1 MSSPEASL
9 ANLSPMP
16 ENGGGER
23 TSVTSGRKCSA
34 LLTKSG
40 PLGLSVKMLLE
51 SPLWWKEGYVLT
63 WEAKPLCS
71 RRVTNFTDT
80 NLTSP
85 TPSNASA
92 KTLSISDIPSSRC
105 LFRLRLLA
113 HPTEETGSS
122 SSRTMMLITPTS
134 VQMTD
139 PPEKMKARKEK
150 NGYRNGTTY
159 TSLETQV
166 KYDPKVQGLIRTP
179 SAMDARNWESA
190 EYTGGG
196 DFSTRDYA
204 ERETQGST
212 TDPASEMCNGRG
224 AQTGRERQAN
234 PDNEEH
240 PVQSAVDGL
249 GEKRTSP
256 HTDCDGQCSPGCGDR
271 CDNRETDCEERE
283 CDSLAGTFRPCTSR
297 TVTDSVSCGC
307 QSQEEGGSEPE
318 VRGVIQEQG
327 ERGRETKRTDGFP
340 PVPRDASDTECRG
353 SGTLPAPVYTG
364 VADGDEPL
372 RVGCVRTTPDSVREG
387 LEREDE
393 SGDCEAGERM
403 CVRRDLAGYDRSSLL
418 PGARW
423 ADFPTVSPIHRGND
437 GIPIRL
443 DNLSIPFSKW
453 RTESLKAY
461 GNAIVPQVMY
471 RIFQAIE
478 FAEANSKTDINF

>member
-23 TSVTSGRKCSA
+23 TSVTSGRRCSA

-113 HPTEETGSS
+113 HPTEETGCS

-139 PPEKMKARKEK
+139 PPEKMKERKQK

-159 TSLETQV
+159 TSLETQE

-196 DFSTRDYA
+196 YFSTRDYA
-204 ERETQGST
+204 ERETQG
-212 TDPASEMCNGRG
+212 
-224 AQTGRERQAN
+224 
-234 PDNEEH
+234 
-240 PVQSAVDGL
+240 V
-249 GEKRTSP
+249 
-256 HTDCDGQCSPGCGDR
+256 
-271 CDNRETDCEERE
+271 
-283 CDSLAGTFRPCTSR
+283 
-297 TVTDSVSCGC
+297 
-307 QSQEEGGSEPE
+307 
-318 VRGVIQEQG
+318 
-327 ERGRETKRTDGFP
+327 
-340 PVPRDASDTECRG
+340 ASDTECGG
-353 SGTLPAPVYTG
+353 SGTLPAPVHTG
-364 VADGDEPL
+364 VADGDESL
-372 RVGCVRTTPDSVREG
+372 CVGCIGETPDSLREG
-387 LEREDE
+387 LEGEDQ
-393 SGDCEAGERM
+393 SGSDEGWKRM
-403 CVRRDLAGYDRSSLL
+403 CVWGDLAGYDRESLR
-418 PGARW
+418 PERRW
-423 ADFPTVSPIHRGND
+423 AEFPTVPPIHRGND

-443 DNLSIPFSKW
+443 DNLSIPFTKW

>member
-139 PPEKMKARKEK
+139 PPEKMKERKER

-166 KYDPKVQGLIRTP
+166 KYDPKVQGLMMTP
-179 SAMDARNWESA
+179 SAMDARNWEGT
-190 EYTGGG
+190 EYTGGW
-196 DFSTRDYA
+196 TL
-204 ERETQGST
+204 
-212 TDPASEMCNGRG
+212 
-224 AQTGRERQAN
+224 AQEVVQ
-234 PDNEEH
+234 NE
-240 PVQSAVDGL
+240 
-249 GEKRTSP
+249 KY
-256 HTDCDGQCSPGCGDR
+256 
-271 CDNRETDCEERE
+271 
-283 CDSLAGTFRPCTSR
+283 
-297 TVTDSVSCGC
+297 
-307 QSQEEGGSEPE
+307 
-318 VRGVIQEQG
+318 
-327 ERGRETKRTDGFP
+327 K
-340 PVPRDASDTECRG
+340 
-353 SGTLPAPVYTG
+353 
-364 VADGDEPL
+364 
-372 RVGCVRTTPDSVREG
+372 
-387 LEREDE
+387 
-393 SGDCEAGERM
+393 
-403 CVRRDLAGYDRSSLL
+403 SLL
-418 PGARW
+418 PTPTVIQGGPNKIADGKRVYHEDKKGGGFSAQLQDLAVAGLLPTPRANSAMGTALDTDFNHEEDRCRNLETVIGKMMLPTPTARDEKNPSSPDGARIKRKMEQGYTIELNDL
-423 ADFPTVSPIHRGND
+423 APMGLLPTPTCND
-437 GIPIRL
+437 ST
-443 DNLSIPFSKW
+443 NASIPPSQGKRNDSIVKRIVNGEIPTDYSPNTDGTPFRLSPLF
-453 RTESLKAY
+453 TEEMMGFPFLWTTLPFLKRD
-461 GNAIVPQVMY
+461 GGLNH
-471 RIFQAIE
+471 
-478 FAEANSKTDINF
+478 

>member
-40 PLGLSVKMLLE
+40 PLGLSVRMLLE

-139 PPEKMKARKEK
+139 PPEKMKERKQK

-196 DFSTRDYA
+196 YFSTRDYA
-204 ERETQGST
+204 ERETQG
-212 TDPASEMCNGRG
+212 
-224 AQTGRERQAN
+224 
-234 PDNEEH
+234 
-240 PVQSAVDGL
+240 V
-249 GEKRTSP
+249 
-256 HTDCDGQCSPGCGDR
+256 
-271 CDNRETDCEERE
+271 
-283 CDSLAGTFRPCTSR
+283 
-297 TVTDSVSCGC
+297 
-307 QSQEEGGSEPE
+307 
-318 VRGVIQEQG
+318 
-327 ERGRETKRTDGFP
+327 
-340 PVPRDASDTECRG
+340 ASDTECGG
-353 SGTLPAPVYTG
+353 SGTLPAQVHSG
-364 VADGDEPL
+364 VADGDEPH
-372 RVGCVRTTPDSVREG
+372 RDGCVRSSTHTDSAGREEPQSSGRGTDSEEGGAEVHDRVERSRGYGNTPYSVREG
-387 LEREDE
+387 LEGEDE
-393 SGDCEAGERM
+393 PRSYEGGERM
-403 CVRRDLAGYDRSSLL
+403 HLWGDPSGYDWAGLL

-423 ADFPTVSPIHRGND
+423 ADFPTVPPIHRGND
-437 GIPIRL
+437 GIPIRM
-443 DNLSIPFSKW
+443 DNITIPFTKW

-478 FAEANSKTDINF
+478 FAEANSKTDLNS

>member
-40 PLGLSVKMLLE
+40 PLGLSVRMLLE

-85 TPSNASA
+85 SPSNASA

-139 PPEKMKARKEK
+139 PPEKMKERKEK

-179 SAMDARNWESA
+179 SAMDARNWENS

-196 DFSTRDYA
+196 TLAQEIMQNEKLKGLLPTPNAGEAEHYRLQYTPGSQMGTSLSALGASGQLPTPSARDWKGKTNPGVTKEGSGCVYG
-204 ERETQGST
+204 ETL
-212 TDPASEMCNGRG
+212 
-224 AQTGRERQAN
+224 
-234 PDNEEH
+234 PDTIDR
-240 PVQSAVDGL
+240 VC
-249 GEKRTSP
+249 SP
-256 HTDCDGQCSPGCGDR
+256 ESDGQ
-271 CDNRETDCEERE
+271 
-283 CDSLAGTFRPCTSR
+283 TSR
-297 TVTDSVSCGC
+297 LSPLFT
-307 QSQEEGGSEPE
+307 EEMM
-318 VRGVIQEQG
+318 
-327 ERGRETKRTDGFP
+327 GFP
-340 PVPRDASDTECRG
+340 FGWTTFPFLSQ
-353 SGTLPAPVYTG
+353 SG
-364 VADGDEPL
+364 EPN
-372 RVGCVRTTPDSVREG
+372 P
-387 LEREDE
+387 
-393 SGDCEAGERM
+393 
-403 CVRRDLAGYDRSSLL
+403 
-418 PGARW
+418 
-423 ADFPTVSPIHRGND
+423 
-437 GIPIRL
+437 
-443 DNLSIPFSKW
+443 
-453 RTESLKAY
+453 
-461 GNAIVPQVMY
+461 
-471 RIFQAIE
+471 
-478 FAEANSKTDINF
+478 